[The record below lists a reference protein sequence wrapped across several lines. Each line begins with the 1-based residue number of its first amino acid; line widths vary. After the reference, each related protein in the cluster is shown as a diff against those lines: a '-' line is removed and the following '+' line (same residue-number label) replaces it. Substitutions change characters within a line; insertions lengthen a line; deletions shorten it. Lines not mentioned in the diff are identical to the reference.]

1 MEEVS
6 DSEDAGKSSD
16 ESEYLEAVSD
26 GGLSEDLEDVS
37 EDEDMEEVS
46 DSEDAGKSSDE
57 SEDVSE
63 IDSDEDLRLTS
74 TDEEKEKVKKEKR
87 KPRDDPERVR
97 ARKQRELRREILR
110 AERIAARE
118 KLAARRSPLRK
129 REGRG
134 DGWEQDRYD
143 TEQRGERARS
153 ATKYSSARDYYD
165 SRRRS
170 AEREPVITDDFERN
184 EAERRK
190 FLNSA
195 RLKKVD
201 RFLTQ
206 SGMRKEQV
214 EKEMERA
221 YEKYFS
227 SLARKEGGPSRAQSH
242 RPRSEQE
249 IKEEQWERMNYPHLF
264 GADHGG
270 GFRKIKAGQHYE
282 EVQKEVLQTEIR
294 IRERR
299 EQMKERAAPRDHRR
313 EHRDYRDPRD
323 DDYRYSRAS
332 SSRRES

>member
-1 MEEVS
+1 M
-6 DSEDAGKSSD
+6 
-16 ESEYLEAVSD
+16 
-26 GGLSEDLEDVS
+26 
-37 EDEDMEEVS
+37 
-46 DSEDAGKSSDE
+46 
-57 SEDVSE
+57 
-63 IDSDEDLRLTS
+63 
-74 TDEEKEKVKKEKR
+74 
-87 KPRDDPERVR
+87 
-97 ARKQRELRREILR
+97 
-110 AERIAARE
+110 
-118 KLAARRSPLRK
+118 
-129 REGRG
+129 
-134 DGWEQDRYD
+134 
-143 TEQRGERARS
+143 GER
-153 ATKYSSARDYYD
+153 
-165 SRRRS
+165 RRRS
-170 AEREPVITDDFERN
+170 IEREERETAPMDEFERD
-184 EAERRK
+184 EFERRK
-190 FLNSA
+190 FLESA

-214 EKEMERA
+214 EKEMERV

-227 SLARKEGGPSRAQSH
+227 SLARKEGGPSRAH

-299 EQMKERAAPRDHRR
+299 EQMKERVAPRNHRR

-332 SSRRES
+332 SSRRERW